1 MPEDAMKTS
10 LLFAVLACGGAAAQT
25 ANPMASGP
33 LPRVVPDASGGPAA
47 AEAFRRLPP
56 CTLAPDGQHLAVEP
70 CRPAAARSFAQRRS
84 VPQTI
89 SSMRPAPQAIT
100 PVRPSSQPPGY
111 TAVPV
116 PPAPSANA
124 SSLQP
129 LNNCNAGG
137 CRDASGTFLQGTGNT
152 LLTPS
157 GRPCRRDGN
166 WVQCN

>member
-1 MPEDAMKTS
+1 MPGEAMKIC
-10 LLFAVLACGGAAAQT
+10 LLLALLACGGVAAQT

-56 CTLAPDGQHLAVEP
+56 CTLAPDGEHLAVEP
-70 CRPAAARSFAQRRS
+70 CRPAAARSFAQRRA
-84 VPQTI
+84 VPQTH
-89 SSMRPAPQAIT
+89 SRTPPAPQTAT
-100 PVRPSSQPPGY
+100 PAWPSNTQPV
-111 TAVPV
+111 AVPV
-116 PPAPSANA
+116 PPAPATDA
-124 SSLQP
+124 PSLQP

-137 CRDASGTFLQGTGNT
+137 CRDASGTLLQGTGNT

-166 WVQCN
+166 WVQCH

>member
-1 MPEDAMKTS
+1 MKTC
-10 LLFAVLACGGAAAQT
+10 LLLALLACGSAAAQT
-25 ANPMASGP
+25 ASPMASGP

-56 CTLAPDGQHLAVEP
+56 CTMAPDGEHLAVEP

-84 VPQTI
+84 VPQAI
-89 SSMRPAPQAIT
+89 SSMPPAQQAST
-100 PVRPSSQPPGY
+100 PARPSQSPGY
-111 TAVPV
+111 TAVP
-116 PPAPSANA
+116 APSPT
-124 SSLQP
+124 SPSLQP
-129 LNNCNAGG
+129 LSSCNAGG
-137 CRDASGTFLQGTGNT
+137 CRDASGTLLQGSGNT

>member
-1 MPEDAMKTS
+1 MKTC
-10 LLFAVLACGGAAAQT
+10 LLFAVLACGSAVAQT
-25 ANPMASGP
+25 ANPLASRP

-84 VPQTI
+84 VPQ
-89 SSMRPAPQAIT
+89 AIT
-100 PVRPSSQPPGY
+100 PVRPSSQSQSY
-111 TAVPV
+111 TSVPV
-116 PPAPSANA
+116 PPAPAANA
-124 SSLQP
+124 PSLQP